1 MTLKGVCLWLQINHT
16 RKEIVSKAT
25 LVSEQQIKERIAEL
39 GKQITTDY
47 KGTRPIVIGILKG
60 AWIYLADLLRE
71 VDLDV
76 DVDFMSVSSYG
87 SGTSTSGTIT
97 IVKDLSV
104 DVTGRDVL
112 IVEDIVDSGLTL
124 ARLKD
129 LMRDRNAKSV
139 EISTL
144 LSKPSRRKVE
154 VDVKY
159 IGFEIPDEFVI
170 GYGLDFDEKY
180 RTLRDICVLAEE
192 AYK

>member
-1 MTLKGVCLWLQINHT
+1 MEHT
-16 RKEIVSKAT
+16 NLIKAT
-25 LVSEQQIKERIAEL
+25 LVSEQQIKQRIAEL
-39 GKQITTDY
+39 GKQITADY
-47 KGTRPIVIGILKG
+47 KDTRPIVIGVLKG

-124 ARLKD
+124 AGLKD
-129 LMRDRNAKSV
+129 LMKDRNAKSV
-139 EISTL
+139 EVSTL
-144 LSKPSRRKVE
+144 LSKPSRRQID

>member
-1 MTLKGVCLWLQINHT
+1 MEHT
-16 RKEIVSKAT
+16 NLIKAT
-25 LVSEQQIKERIAEL
+25 LVSEQQIKQRIAEL
-39 GKQITTDY
+39 GKQITADY
-47 KGTRPIVIGILKG
+47 KGTRPIVIGVLKG

>member
-1 MTLKGVCLWLQINHT
+1 MEHT
-16 RKEIVSKAT
+16 NLIKAT

-39 GKQITTDY
+39 GKQITADY
-47 KGTRPIVIGILKG
+47 KGSRPIVIGILKG

-129 LMRDRNAKSV
+129 LMKDRNAKSV
-139 EISTL
+139 EVSTL
-144 LSKPSRRKVE
+144 LSKPSRRQID